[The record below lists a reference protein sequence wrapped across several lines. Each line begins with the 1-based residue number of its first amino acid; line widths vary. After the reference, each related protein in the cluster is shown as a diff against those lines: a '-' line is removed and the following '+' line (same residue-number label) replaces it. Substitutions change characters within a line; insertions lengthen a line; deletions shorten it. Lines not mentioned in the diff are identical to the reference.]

1 MTSTSHEEPIIVLV
15 LVRVLALVLVLVL
28 VLVILTGA
36 IASPPPSLPEA
47 GGVQ

>member
-1 MTSTSHEEPIIVLV
+1 MTRPSLLVLALV
-15 LVRVLALVLVLVL
+15 LVRVLVRVLVL